1 MSEYDD
7 ILDAV
12 DKKTGSRT
20 CPECGYQFHLFLFVK
35 RYVMKFGFSKWKCPS
50 CQKSIKYNYTKSN
63 LIGAVGFIICVFG
76 FQILPARFGMDLPN
90 FSFLIPYFVF
100 LLVQLNFDKL
110 EKY

>member
-1 MSEYDD
+1 MSEFDN

-12 DKKTGSRT
+12 DKKTGPRT
-20 CPECGYQFHLFLFVK
+20 CPECGYQFPLSAFVK
-35 RYVMKFGFSKWKCPS
+35 RYVMKFGFAKWTCPN

-63 LIGAVGFIICVFG
+63 LIGAVGFIACVFA
-76 FQILPARFGMDLPN
+76 FQILPPKFGLELPN

-100 LLVQLNFDKL
+100 LLVQLNFDRL